1 MASSGPDRSI
11 GSKSYFPQW
20 MKSKINDRYDL
31 EQTMAFSPPNNDDG
45 FFLLKHKRLEEP
57 PATPPK
63 PKIVEPKFA
72 PKLQTFDEHP
82 ATPAT
87 TTLAT
92 SALRQ
97 FISTNTT
104 PREVGMRH
112 PGEQSLTKIKSS
124 SEDSTKENSQPLGS
138 SSIVAVAHQMIAD
151 KNHDF
156 PATETLIPPRL
167 RVRRN
172 SKSLPASPQT
182 SPKIFRKNPF
192 FTNIFFGSSELVNVA
207 EESKTVT
214 RTVSTEDARLDSW
227 SARVA
232 QAFDS
237 PPAAPKVPEATTR
250 VSEATAAAKALK
262 AKPSELREMNFWSPT
277 SM

>member
-1 MASSGPDRSI
+1 MSDR
-11 GSKSYFPQW
+11 KLQ
-20 MKSKINDRYDL
+20 YDL

-45 FFLLKHKRLEEP
+45 FFLLRHKRHEEP
-57 PATPPK
+57 PAMTQPK
-63 PKIVEPKFA
+63 PRIVEPKFT
-72 PKLQTFDEHP
+72 PKLQTFDENP
-82 ATPAT
+82 ASPAT
-87 TTLAT
+87 TALAA
-92 SALRQ
+92 SALKQ
-97 FISTNTT
+97 FITADST

-124 SEDSTKENSQPLGS
+124 SEDSTKEGSPSFGS

-172 SKSLPASPQT
+172 SKSLPASPQS

-192 FTNIFFGSSELVNVA
+192 FTNIFFGSTELVNVA
-207 EESKTVT
+207 EESKTVM

-227 SARVA
+227 SSRVA
-232 QAFDS
+232 RAFSDGDS
-237 PPAAPKVPEATTR
+237 PPATARVPEA
-250 VSEATAAAKALK
+250 ATAAAKALK